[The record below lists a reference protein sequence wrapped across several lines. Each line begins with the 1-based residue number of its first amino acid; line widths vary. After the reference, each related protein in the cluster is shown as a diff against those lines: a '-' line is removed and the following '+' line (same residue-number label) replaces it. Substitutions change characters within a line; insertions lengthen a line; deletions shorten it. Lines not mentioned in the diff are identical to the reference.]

1 LIAYFEAQEG
11 FEVLSKLAGQS
22 GEFEVFCL
30 ASELIEKYRNA
41 EDQSMD
47 YFFEADYKKNG
58 NNIYDDTKEFR
69 I

>member
-1 LIAYFEAQEG
+1 M
-11 FEVLSKLAGQS
+11 VSRLAGLS
-22 GEFEVFCL
+22 GDFTVFSM
-30 ASELIEKYRNA
+30 ASELIEKYKSADA

-58 NNIYDDTKEFR
+58 ANIYDDTKEFR